1 MCIYK
6 NIVEFEGSP
15 LTGGRGRWTS
25 VENCSAYLQGPWRK
39 TLDRYGPWEW
49 GDLKSDRSESHYE
62 SVKKRGHSFSD
73 SSIAGRDLGI
83 TGDRKKDLNQR
94 CDAIAKLAN
103 AIEIAYLINL
113 IIGCKC
119 KEKLRLER
127 IWSRQRMIKG
137 LESVNYEI
145 VRLVRICLV

>member
-1 MCIYK
+1 M
-6 NIVEFEGSP
+6 
-15 LTGGRGRWTS
+15 
-25 VENCSAYLQGPWRK
+25 
-39 TLDRYGPWEW
+39 
-49 GDLKSDRSESHYE
+49 
-62 SVKKRGHSFSD
+62 
-73 SSIAGRDLGI
+73 
-83 TGDRKKDLNQR
+83 TGDQKKDLNQR
-94 CDAIAKLAN
+94 CDAVTKLAN

-119 KEKLRLER
+119 KEKPRLER